1 MAQALLNLNAG
12 LSATNGL
19 SLLNVPEESV
29 VLPALVSEIFLLFS
43 SCTNMGGLYTKT
55 TELLAV
61 FVALSTVLL
70 RADGFCSLLLKCLQ
84 DGATLGL
91 LKISEKGVTV

>member
-1 MAQALLNLNAG
+1 
-12 LSATNGL
+12 
-19 SLLNVPEESV
+19 
-29 VLPALVSEIFLLFS
+29 
-43 SCTNMGGLYTKT
+43 MGGLYTKT